1 MSSTTS
7 SSNLTSGFIDLATF
21 DEAEKYLYGGAQ
33 AVSYFVRKVRKST
46 WFTVVPVVLS
56 KSQGTANFNQ
66 TWSANISRAGD
77 YLLRAWLRVTI
88 PSVTVSTTGQF
99 GTSGRLRWTRN
110 LMHNLIQECNISF
123 NDLVEMRFD
132 NWYLDFWAAFTI
144 PAGKRN
150 GYQNMIGNFE
160 ELTNPLAVS
169 LSGTTLPSVTLN
181 LPLPICHA
189 RDTGVSLP
197 TAALPYNEMKLNF
210 VFRNW
215 TQLLIVDNC
224 AVAVPGVAGVASAP
238 ATLADIAGGQPP
250 VLTQV
255 DVWAEYAIVSN
266 AERKQMGKAPRDML
280 IEQVQTS
287 PNSFNAVNNTYSTD
301 IRFSHPVKTLFF
313 AVQNTTNAAEWSN
326 YTTASP
332 VPTPTGVNFSPNF
345 SADPVLT
352 ATLLYENTQ
361 RLSNM
366 GADYFSLIVPW
377 YSAVSIPLETGY
389 HCYDYTLDMLNV
401 NPLGSTNYGKLTNVS
416 FQIVPSALA
425 QAGANASATFTT
437 SNPDPVNYANGFA
450 TRQTYNFIV
459 VAVNHNI
466 VRISGGAQ
474 YKKNPGHQQQA
485 AFQVTNILGEVN
497 SVNICQC
504 VA

>member
-66 TWSANISRAGD
+66 TWAANISRAGD
-77 YLLRAWLRVTI
+77 YLLRAWLRITW

-99 GTSGRLRWTRN
+99 GVNGRLRWTRN
-110 LMHNLIQECNISF
+110 LMHNLIQECSLTF

-169 LSGTTLPSVTLN
+169 TSGVTLPSVTLN

-215 TQLLIVDNC
+215 NQLLIVDNIGP
-224 AVAVPGVAGVASAP
+224 APMTPTASAP
-238 ATLADIAGGQPP
+238 ATLADISGGMAPI
-250 VLTQV
+250 LTQV

-280 IEQVQTS
+280 IEQVQT
-287 PNSFNAVNNTYSTD
+287 VNNTFNALNAIYNTD

-313 AVQNTTNAAEWSN
+313 AVQNTTNSAEWSN

-332 VPTPTGVNFSPNF
+332 VPTPTGINFSPSY

-389 HCYDYTLDMLNV
+389 HCYDYTLDMINV

-425 QAGANASATFTT
+425 TAGANESSTYTPL
-437 SNPDPVNYANGFA
+437 NPDPVNSLNGFA
-450 TRQTYNFIV
+450 VKQNYNFIV
-459 VAVNHNI
+459 SAVNHNI
-466 VRISGGAQ
+466 VRISGGA
-474 YKKNPGHQQQA
+474 
-485 AFQVTNILGEVN
+485 LGFPVL
-497 SVNICQC
+497 
-504 VA
+504 

>member
-7 SSNLTSGFIDLATF
+7 SSNLTAGFIDLATF
-21 DEAEKYLYGGAQ
+21 DEAEKYLYGGSQ

-46 WFTVVPVVLS
+46 WFTVVLS

-77 YLLRAWLRVTI
+77 YLLRAWLRITW
-88 PSVTVSTTGQF
+88 PSVTSSTSGGTF
-99 GTSGRLRWTRN
+99 GANGRLRWTRN

-132 NWYLDFWAAFTI
+132 NYYLDFWAAFTI

-160 ELTNPLAVS
+160 ELTNPVAIYGM
-169 LSGTTLPSVTLN
+169 GTSVTLPAATLN

-215 TQLLIVDNC
+215 NQLLIVDNIN
-224 AVAVPGVAGVASAP
+224 ASTSVPVASAP
-238 ATLADIAGGQPP
+238 ATLADISGGVAPS
-250 VLTQV
+250 LTQV

-280 IEQVQTS
+280 IEQVQTV
-287 PNSFNAVNNTYSTD
+287 NNNFNAVNNLYQTD

-313 AVQNTTNAAEWSN
+313 GVQNTTNAAEWSN

-332 VPTPTGVNFSPNF
+332 VPTPTGINFSPAF
-345 SADPVLT
+345 SSDPILT
-352 ATLLYENTQ
+352 ATLLYENTH

-389 HCYDYTLDMLNV
+389 HIYDYTLDLINV

-425 QAGANASATFTT
+425 QAGANESSTYTVT
-437 SNPDPVNYANGFA
+437 SPDPTNALSGFA
-450 TRQTYNFIV
+450 IRQTYNFIV
-459 VAVNHNI
+459 VAINHNI
-466 VRISGGAQ
+466 VRISGGA
-474 YKKNPGHQQQA
+474 
-485 AFQVTNILGEVN
+485 LGFPVL
-497 SVNICQC
+497 
-504 VA
+504 